1 MGFRT
6 SPSVRRYDQDRLDT
20 RNSTSCQYNI
30 PLSQYIL
37 GDGGGSRCSDADD
50 VGAVLPGLIDKV
62 GPFLHQLPPERQRIP
77 ARVVTCNTR
86 YDMTKRRLG
95 DFALYTVIAGKS

>member
-1 MGFRT
+1 MTG
-6 SPSVRRYDQDRLDT
+6 
-20 RNSTSCQYNI
+20 
-30 PLSQYIL
+30 
-37 GDGGGSRCSDADD
+37 GGGSRCSDAND

-77 ARVVTCNTR
+77 APVVTFNTR

-95 DFALYTVIAGKS
+95 DFASPPANNSEYGLG